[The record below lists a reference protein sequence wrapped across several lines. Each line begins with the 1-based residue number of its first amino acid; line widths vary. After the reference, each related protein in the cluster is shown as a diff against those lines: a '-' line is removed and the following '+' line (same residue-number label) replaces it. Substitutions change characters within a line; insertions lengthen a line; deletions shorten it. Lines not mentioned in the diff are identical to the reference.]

1 MAISKAQARSTLKYR
16 RKTYDPLTI
25 QLKKGKRDYYKK
37 AASER
42 GISLAEMFRTAVEEY
57 IQNHESLPRN

>member
-1 MAISKAQARSTLKYR
+1 MAISKAQSRATLKYR
-16 RKTYDPLTI
+16 IKNYDPLTI

-57 IQNHESLPRN
+57 IKNHAPLKTE